1 MKSQMSAGDLAKE
14 TIGASGSTVGKPNS
28 YLMGIVKN
36 VIFAGVVLTAAQQ
49 MMDNKMRP
57 GASVLDTL
65 GNSGEAF
72 TKTPNGGLARMIMA
86 GALLEG
92 TFKLM
97 DAVTGKP
104 TQDQVKEMQAHDAE
118 IKSEIAKQDAIKAEA
133 GVEEDRRRA
142 FFNKPPSM

>member
-14 TIGASGSTVGKPNS
+14 AIGASGSTVGKPNS
-28 YLMGIVKN
+28 SLMNTVKN
-36 VIFAGVVLTAAQQ
+36 VILAGVVLTAAQQ
-49 MMDNKMRP
+49 MMGSKIHP
-57 GASVLDTL
+57 GASVQDTL
-65 GNSGEAF
+65 GSSGEAF

-97 DAVTGKP
+97 DAVSAKP
-104 TQDQVKEMQAHDAE
+104 TQDQIKEIQAHDAE
-118 IKSEIAKQDAIKAEA
+118 IKSEIATQDAIKAEA
-133 GVEEDRRRA
+133 GVEEERRRA